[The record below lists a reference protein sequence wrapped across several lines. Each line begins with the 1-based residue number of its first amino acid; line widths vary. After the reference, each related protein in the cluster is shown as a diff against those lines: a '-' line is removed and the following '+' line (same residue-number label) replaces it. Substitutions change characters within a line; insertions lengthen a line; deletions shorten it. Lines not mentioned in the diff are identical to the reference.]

1 MAGMVLV
8 IGFLELKM
16 EWPIKKTFK
25 KTMGFLT
32 PNEQQNRNHEV
43 TSKGLK
49 EKKVRKEWFK
59 LVADRF
65 DLESSN
71 VAPTVVIQVE
81 QQIWLL

>member
-1 MAGMVLV
+1 MAGMVSV

-16 EWPIKKTFK
+16 ERPITNTFK
-25 KTMGFLT
+25 KIAGFLT

-49 EKKVRKEWFK
+49 EKSAKVMVQTPR
-59 LVADRF
+59 RQIF
-65 DLESSN
+65 DLESSD

-81 QQIWLL
+81 QQIWFL